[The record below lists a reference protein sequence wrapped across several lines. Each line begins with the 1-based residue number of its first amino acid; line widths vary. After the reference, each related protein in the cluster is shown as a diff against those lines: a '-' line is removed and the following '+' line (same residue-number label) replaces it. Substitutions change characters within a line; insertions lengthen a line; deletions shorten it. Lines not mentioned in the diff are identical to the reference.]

1 MSSPL
6 RTELM
11 PESYLK
17 VKTWKHSKKGNQF
30 CVEECPLCRTGGWHF
45 FINSETGAWDCKK
58 CGKSGS
64 LSGLKK
70 ELGDFDEGVT
80 SPYAKKQWKQPDRNE
95 MLKYHNALLANHAAQ
110 AYIHS
115 RGISDASIAR
125 FRLGLKVDEKMAW
138 ISIPH
143 LAGNDLINIKYRSLP
158 PATKSFQR
166 EPGCKSIL
174 FNQAAVAKHSEIII
188 TEGELDAITLVQ
200 HGFENVVGATLGAG
214 GFDADWVDLLA
225 KMKKIFLCYDS
236 DETGQNGAAGAAK
249 RLGYSRCFN
258 IKLPTKDANEFF
270 LKQDSKAF
278 QQCLKESSYF
288 ALPGIISCETAF
300 NLLMASQKESN
311 SGITTQWEPVNR
323 LIHQWAAGDLIVV
336 TALPKTGKT
345 TWCLDIT
352 RDLVLQGIPVLFY
365 CLEMRP
371 ERLILKLV
379 QSQYRIKEPTP
390 FHIQSARQLFAPSPI
405 HFGYS
410 YKAHKLNELMET
422 LRESVRRFGLKL
434 IVFDNLHYVCRSNQV
449 NEEMAQ
455 WILAFKMLAEE
466 MELPVIVIA
475 QPRKRENP
483 NEVMTAED
491 VRYSSAVHSD
501 CDQMIVLHRNRIASK
516 AKDMKKA
523 DFEGSEASM
532 EPKML
537 VRIEA
542 HRYGSG
548 GETCL
553 FYHGEY
559 SRFDLMAPRNT
570 TTKNENRRDING

>member
-1 MSSPL
+1 
-6 RTELM
+6 M
-11 PESYLK
+11 PEAYLK
-17 VKTWKHSKKGNQF
+17 QKLWKHKTQGTQF
-30 CVEECPLCRTGGWHF
+30 IVEECPMCRAPGWHF
-45 FINSETGAWDCKK
+45 YMNNESGAWDCKK

-64 LSGLKK
+64 LFSLKK
-70 ELGDFDEGVT
+70 ELGDAEET
-80 SPYAKKQWKQPDRNE
+80 SIANPYAKKEWKQPDRNE
-95 MLKYHNALLANHAAQ
+95 MLKYHNSLLGNKAVL
-110 AYIHS
+110 AYLKN
-115 RGISDASIAR
+115 RGINDASIAR
-125 FRLGLKVDEKMAW
+125 FRLGVSCDEKGAW
-138 ISIPH
+138 LSMPH
-143 LAGNDLINIKYRSLP
+143 FSGNDLANIKYRSLP
-158 PATKSFQR
+158 PQGKSFRR
-166 EPGCKSIL
+166 ESGCKSIL
-174 FNQAAVAKHSEIII
+174 FNESAIVKHAEIII
-188 TEGELDAITLVQ
+188 TEGEIDAITLIQ
-200 HGFENVVGATLGAG
+200 NGFENVVGATLGAN
-214 GFDADWVDLLA
+214 GFDAEWVDSLA

-236 DETGQNGAAGAAK
+236 DATGQSGAAGAAK
-249 RLGYSRCFN
+249 RLGYNRCFN
-258 IKLPTKDANEFF
+258 VKLPTKDANDFF
-270 LKQDSKAF
+270 LKSNAKDF
-278 QQCLKESSYF
+278 GECLKSANDF
-288 ALPGIISCETAF
+288 ALPGVISCQTAF
-300 NLLMASQKESN
+300 DLLQASQKETK
-311 SGITTQWEPVNR
+311 SGIVTQWDSVNR
-323 LIHQWAAGDLIVV
+323 LIHQWASGDLVVV

-371 ERLILKLV
+371 ERLALKLL
-379 QSQYRIKEPTP
+379 QAQYRVEAPSI
-390 FHIQSARQLFAPSPI
+390 FQIQSGKNLFSASPLY
-405 HFGYS
+405 FGYS
-410 YKAHKLNELMET
+410 YKTHKLPEFMET
-422 LRESVRRFGLKL
+422 LRESVRRYGLKL

-523 DFEGSEASM
+523 DFEGAEASM
-532 EPKML
+532 EPKTL

-553 FYHGEY
+553 YYNGGF
-559 SRFDLMAPRNT
+559 SRFDPLAPRNMESKT
-570 TTKNENRRDING
+570 ITRKDVYA